1 MRLLAFAL
9 LTCLSL
15 PATAGLGRLFYTPAQ
30 RATLEDAR
38 HRNITAAAAPGG
50 GNGAIVYNGVVL
62 RSDGRT
68 TQWVDGQPQARP
80 GADYDSDGRR
90 LKPGQMLYDGKVYE
104 PYQLIRSKP

>member
-15 PATAGLGRLFYTPAQ
+15 PALAGLGRLFYTPAQ

-38 HRNITAAAAPGG
+38 HRNITAAAAQTDPG
-50 GNGAIVYNGVVL
+50 GAIVYNGVVL

-68 TQWVDGQPQARP
+68 TQWVDGQAQARP
-80 GADYDSDGRR
+80 GADYHADGHR
-90 LKPGQMLYDGKVYE
+90 LQPGQMLYDGKVYE
-104 PYQLIRSKP
+104 PYQVIRSKP